1 MHRTLSDN
9 KIVPDNSIEDV
20 AAKNWEF
27 PMKTQSAN
35 ASGDQSNMN
44 TGREWS
50 DPELLE
56 LGDLLMYEISIKEI
70 ARLLERDH
78 GDVQAKVV
86 EIGRACR

>member
-1 MHRTLSDN
+1 
-9 KIVPDNSIEDV
+9 
-20 AAKNWEF
+20 
-27 PMKTQSAN
+27 MKTQSASAN
-35 ASGDQSNMN
+35 GDQSNLN

-50 DPELLE
+50 DAELME

-78 GDVQAKVV
+78 RDVQV